1 MFTEKFKRRLNL
13 KKEEGLYRDPVEIK
27 KRVGKYVEV
36 DGREILSFASNDY
49 LGLCELDI
57 TRDIVSKNFKKYGTS
72 SSSSRLVSGNYSII
86 NRAEEVYASYF
97 GFESAIFY
105 PSGYQ
110 TNLGLLSTIFDS
122 SDNVFFDKH
131 IHASAVKGLQASKAK
146 LTSYNHGSFSHLE
159 KRLLK
164 SDSENKAVVTESLF
178 SMDGDVLDSDTLL
191 KLKNEHNFLSIV
203 DESHSF
209 GVLGDKGRGVACGVS
224 DIAVGTL
231 GKAFGL
237 FGAFV
242 LLPNVI
248 KEYLLNFSS
257 PLIYSTTLPE
267 AHAASALEFLEIIE
281 SSDNRRDSLK
291 QICSFL
297 KTELTKEGFKVDGDA
312 HILSVFVGDEMRS
325 SQISKEM
332 LKRGF
337 LIFPARY
344 PTVHK
349 GKAILRLGMTARH
362 NGEDIKKLIEGLKG
376 SFNKCS
382 AKIL

>member
-1 MFTEKFKRRLNL
+1 MFTEKFKRQLNL
-13 KKEEGLYRDPVEIK
+13 KKEEGLYRDPIEIK
-27 KRVGKYVEV
+27 KRSGKYVEV
-36 DGREILSFASNDY
+36 DGGRLLSFASNDY
-49 LGLCELDI
+49 LGLCEIDK
-57 TRDIVSKNFKKYGTS
+57 TREIVSKNFKKYSSS
-72 SSSSRLVSGNYSII
+72 SSSSRLVSGNYSVI
-86 NRAEEVYASYF
+86 NSAEKAFASYF

-110 TNLGLLSTIFDS
+110 TNLGVLTAIFDS

-131 IHASAVKGLQASKAK
+131 IHASAVKGLQGSKAR
-146 LTSYNHGSFSHLE
+146 LTSYNHSSFSHLE

-164 SDSENKAVVTESLF
+164 SDFKNKAVVTESLF
-178 SMDGDVLDSDTLL
+178 SMDGDILDEE
-191 KLKNEHNFLSIV
+191 KLKSLKSEYNFLAVV

-209 GVLGDKGRGVACGVS
+209 GVLGDKGKGVASGVS

-242 LLPNVI
+242 LLPNLI

-281 SSDNRRDSLK
+281 GSDKRREHLK
-291 QICSFL
+291 QICNFL
-297 KTELTKEGFKVDGDA
+297 KRELTKEGFTVDGDA
-312 HILSVFVGDEMRS
+312 HIISVFVGDEERS
-325 SQISKEM
+325 ANISKEM
-332 LKRGF
+332 LKKGF

-349 GKAILRLGMTARH
+349 GKAILRLGMTSMH
-362 NGEDIKKLIEGLKG
+362 NGNDIKRLIEGLKE
-376 SFNKCS
+376 SFHR
-382 AKIL
+382 